1 MDGERAVLLLVSF
14 MMKMRKKFLYIN
26 IHWMSR
32 EGKGFLLLAE
42 LSDAESCW
50 RQKVLLIFMSLDFK
64 AQKFFSTL
72 RGERFRATFRNLE
85 CVSKGLIRL
94 EITARKA
101 FTLSESLSFFVDVFA
116 REKSSLEKRF
126 ELVIMKA
133 NWHNPLWDLINLL
146 TDQLTKVTLK
156 ELWNLTIST
165 YFS

>member
-1 MDGERAVLLLVSF
+1 
-14 MMKMRKKFLYIN
+14 
-26 IHWMSR
+26 MSR

-64 AQKFFSTL
+64 AQKFFFTL

-116 REKSSLEKRF
+116 
-126 ELVIMKA
+126 
-133 NWHNPLWDLINLL
+133 
-146 TDQLTKVTLK
+146 
-156 ELWNLTIST
+156 
-165 YFS
+165 